1 MEEQK
6 TGRIAYWSE
15 VSDFEKIRRLRE
27 YTKRQ
32 EREILLLM
40 EFMRHFQAHQHGKDG
55 EVLVPLFMK
64 DRLDLPNANLSQG
77 DDVYF

>member
-1 MEEQK
+1 MEEK
-6 TGRIAYWSE
+6 TCRIAYWSE
-15 VSDFEKIRRLRE
+15 VGDAEKIRRLRE
-27 YTKRQ
+27 HTKRQ

-40 EFMRHFQAHQHGKDG
+40 GLMRHLQSHQHGKDG
-55 EVLVPLFMK
+55 DVLVPLFMK